1 MKLRILLTTLGAVV
15 VLGLLA
21 ACGSDPTATPRP
33 TATATP
39 LPGEPTATPRPAWE
53 VEWDRLVAGAKEE
66 GELVIDG
73 SRTPTNYW
81 GPIWEE
87 FGKRYDVKITSTG
100 GQIGSASVDR
110 ILAERDSNLFLVDI
124 SMQGTSTS
132 QRLWEAGAEEEIL
145 PNLFLPEVLDL
156 SNWYKGRYWWADP
169 EEKYHLFTTA
179 QPAAPEIHLNT
190 DLVPF
195 DAITSFNDLLDP
207 KYHGLIVS
215 GFVGAE
221 GLAGAV
227 TEYYTHPQMGPE
239 FLRKLIL
246 ESDIQMVDDH
256 GGQGVDWLLT
266 GKSGIGIFLGSEA
279 ATDTKK
285 YKKEGLPVDSIMKG
299 FGAEGWLSTG
309 GGQSGIQLM
318 NRAPHPHAAK
328 LFLNW
333 WLTAEGQLAAQNALI
348 KNDSLRVD
356 IPKFM
361 IRETSRRDP
370 NANYTFPLGQPEINA
385 VREEAL
391 TFIRDLTAQWRAG
404 NR

>member
-1 MKLRILLTTLGAVV
+1 MKLRLMLTTLAAMM

-73 SRTPTNYW
+73 SRTPTNFW

-87 FGKRYDVKITSTG
+87 FGKTYDVKITSTG
-100 GQIGSASVDR
+100 GQVGSASVDR
-110 ILAERDSNLFLVDI
+110 ILAERASNLFLVDI

-132 QRLWEAGAEEEIL
+132 QRLWEADAEEEIL

-156 SNWYKGRYWWADP
+156 SNWYRGRFWWADP

-190 DLVPF
+190 DLVGF
-195 DAITSFNDLLDP
+195 DEIKSFQDLLKP
-207 KYHGLIVS
+207 EYRGLIVS
-215 GFVGAE
+215 GFVGNE

-227 TEYYTHPQMGPE
+227 TEYYTHPDMGPD
-239 FLRKLIL
+239 FLRSLIL
-246 ESDIQMVDDH
+246 ESDIQMVEDH
-256 GGQGVDWLLT
+256 GGQGVDWILT
-266 GKSGIGIFLGSEA
+266 GKAGIGLFLGSDAEDNLA
-279 ATDTKK
+279 EFKA
-285 YKKEGLPVDSIMKG
+285 EGHPVDSIMKG

-318 NRAPHPHAAK
+318 NRAPHPNAAK

-333 WLTAEGQLAAQNALI
+333 WLTAEGQLAAQNALTR
-348 KNDSLRVD
+348 NDSLRID

-361 IRETSRRDP
+361 LNDTARRDP
-370 NANYTFPLGQPEINA
+370 TANYTFPLGQPEINA

-391 TFIRDLTAQWRAG
+391 TFIRDLTSQWRAMS
-404 NR
+404 R